1 MDDLTIMHGDNTD
14 LLPTLA
20 PRSVQCVVTSPPY
33 YGLRDYGLSPT
44 AWPEIS
50 CQPMPGLPAVVIPAQ
65 TVCLGLED
73 TPEVYTAHLVHV
85 FRLVREALA
94 DDGVCWLNLGDSYAG
109 SWGNYGSRDKK
120 QRGERTSKEWVR
132 PAYDGDK
139 GHTAR
144 PPTANN
150 LDVKPKNMLGIPWRV
165 AFALQADGWYLRSD
179 VIWHKPNAMP
189 ESVKDRPT
197 KDHEYVFLLAK
208 SEKYYF
214 NQGAIK
220 EPATERT
227 GKAATFQRDSGK
239 HVGVLGPN
247 QQASQ
252 HRPNRKQDAIGK
264 DRYTGFNDRYQ
275 HPATRNRR
283 TCWVVPA
290 NEVEDIM
297 PEFWSISTKALAE
310 AHYAPMPE
318 ALVEP
323 CVLSGSRPGDLVL
336 DPFGGS
342 GTTARKAIQ
351 YQRRAIL
358 MDLNPAYVE
367 IQDKRTTNVQYAME
381 GA

>member
-1 MDDLTIMHGDNTD
+1 MTDLTTLHGDNTD
-14 LLPTLA
+14 LLTTLA

-33 YGLRDYGLSPT
+33 YGLRDYGLPPT
-44 AWPEIS
+44 AWPDVTY
-50 CQPMPGLPAVVIPAQ
+50 QPMPGLTAVTIPAQ
-65 TVCLGLED
+65 TACLGLEA
-73 TPEVYTAHLVHV
+73 TPEAYTAHLVHV
-85 FRLVREALA
+85 FRLVRDVLA

-139 GHTAR
+139 GYTAR
-144 PPTANN
+144 PPTANT
-150 LDVKPKNMLGIPWRV
+150 LAVKPKNMLGIPWRV

-189 ESVKDRPT
+189 ESIKDRPT

-214 NQGAIK
+214 DQDAIS
-220 EPATERT
+220 EPAQERT
-227 GKAATFQRDSGK
+227 GKSTTFQRDNGK
-239 HVGVLGPN
+239 HVGELIPG
-247 QQASQ
+247 QRMSQ

-264 DRYTGFNDRYQ
+264 NRYTGFNDRYD
-275 HPATRNRR
+275 HGPRR
-283 TCWVVPA
+283 RKRTV
-290 NEVEDIM
+290 
-297 PEFWSISTKALAE
+297 WSVSTKALAE

-323 CVLSGSRPGDLVL
+323 CILSSSRPGDAVL

-342 GTTARKAIQ
+342 GTTGRVALK

-358 MDLNPAYVE
+358 MDLNPAY
-367 IQDKRTTNVQYAME
+367 IQIQERRTATIQYTLEA
-381 GA
+381 A